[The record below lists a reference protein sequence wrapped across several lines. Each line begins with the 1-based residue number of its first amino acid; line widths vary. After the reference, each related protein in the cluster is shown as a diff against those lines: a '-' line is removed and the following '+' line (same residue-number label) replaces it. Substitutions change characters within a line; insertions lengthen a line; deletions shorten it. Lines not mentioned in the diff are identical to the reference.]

1 MDVFFEIVGCGIFV
15 FLLLCG
21 LGISSGRV
29 GETIEKVSENRR
41 LEAEAN
47 AKAEEARLE
56 RAKLERS

>member
-29 GETIEKVSENRR
+29 GETIEKVSEDRR

-47 AKAEEARLE
+47 AKDRWLCMQ
-56 RAKLERS
+56 S